1 MEETHVKLPRGSLRI
16 AVCARAGGGR
26 GRLGP
31 VSAGRGRAE
40 RLRSFGRETWAPYLA
55 DTLLRVFA
63 SASVSGQLGRFTRPF
78 LDYTAGSV
86 RPSPFLVSL
95 WGSGEHSG
103 PAVSFVDKEFWADI
117 SSGLKSGSGTR
128 YSLAVYFSKYFVQI

>member
-1 MEETHVKLPRGSLRI
+1 M
-16 AVCARAGGGR
+16 
-26 GRLGP
+26 
-31 VSAGRGRAE
+31 SAGRGRAE

-86 RPSPFLVSL
+86 RASISLYPPPLFFLGHAL
-95 WGSGEHSG
+95 QAGNN
-103 PAVSFVDKEFWADI
+103 
-117 SSGLKSGSGTR
+117 
-128 YSLAVYFSKYFVQI
+128 

>member
-1 MEETHVKLPRGSLRI
+1 MLHAGFVVHNDTYNSQINLLKP
-16 AVCARAGGGR
+16 GGGR

-86 RPSPFLVSL
+86 RL
-95 WGSGEHSG
+95 
-103 PAVSFVDKEFWADI
+103 ASFPLFCGA
-117 SSGLKSGSGTR
+117 
-128 YSLAVYFSKYFVQI
+128 FC

>member
-1 MEETHVKLPRGSLRI
+1 
-16 AVCARAGGGR
+16 
-26 GRLGP
+26 

-63 SASVSGQLGRFTRPF
+63 SASISGQLGRFTRPF

-86 RPSPFLVSL
+86 RPSSFLVSL
-95 WGSGEHSG
+95 WGSDESILDPLSVLWTRSFGLI
-103 PAVSFVDKEFWADI
+103 PAVA
-117 SSGLKSGSGTR
+117 
-128 YSLAVYFSKYFVQI
+128 